1 MALANRKILKFQI
14 FWILNCQPSC
24 NKILIHN
31 SSHFGHNIYGSIK
44 LAVHFGRLQNHRY
57 NSPKEYGL
65 AKILLTVCS
74 SIRSRELSK
83 DAFICIRRISCPSSP
98 LSNDK
103 SKPTML
109 HKSSD
114 GSGDWLS
121 PILRV
126 FFERPRAWLAENLSF
141 FTALLSIISRP
152 RAWHST
158 KGSNPGLTFCW
169 SRAWHSVKV

>member
-14 FWILNCQPSC
+14 FWILKCQPSC

-126 FFERPRAWLAENLSF
+126 FLKGPEPDLQKIWAF
-141 FTALLSIISRP
+141 LL
-152 RAWHST
+152 
-158 KGSNPGLTFCW
+158 LYL
-169 SRAWHSVKV
+169 V